1 MQTQSRTELFD
12 TVIVGGGPAGL
23 SAAVTLGRARRSVLV
38 VDDGT
43 PRNAPA
49 EHAHAYLTREGAAPG
64 EILDLGRAEA
74 EGYGVRFRHGT
85 AVRAEH
91 EGEALTVVLGDGSAV
106 RGRRLLVTT
115 GLVDGLPDID
125 GLAEH
130 WGSGVLHCPYCHGWE
145 VRDQRIGVVASNPMA
160 VHSALM
166 WSQWSDDVTLFLH
179 TAPDPTDEQYERL
192 AARGVTVVEGRVRSV
207 ESADGRIRGLRLAEG
222 YQFPVE
228 AVVVGTAMNARSAV
242 LESLGVATEPL
253 EAAGE
258 VFGSKVPVDAMSATS
273 VPGVYAA
280 GNVADPS
287 GQIVA
292 AAAAGT
298 RAGAGINADLVE
310 AETAAAVSARAA
322 V

>member
-1 MQTQSRTELFD
+1 MQTQGRGELFD
-12 TVIVGGGPAGL
+12 TVVVGGGPAGL

-38 VDDGT
+38 VDDGA

-74 EGYGVRFRHGT
+74 EGYGARFRYGT
-85 AVRAEH
+85 AVRAERS
-91 EGEALTVVLGDGSAV
+91 EETFAVVLHDGSAV

-115 GLVDGLPDID
+115 GLIDGLPEID

-145 VRDQRIGVVASNPMA
+145 VRDRRIGVVASNPLA

-166 WSQWSDDVTLFLH
+166 WSQWSDDITLFLH
-179 TAPDPTDEQYERL
+179 TGPEPTDEQYERL
-192 AARGVTVVEGRVRSV
+192 AVRGVTVVEGRVRSM
-207 ESADGRIRGLRLAEG
+207 ESTDGRVSGLRAAKGRL
-222 YQFPVE
+222 FPLE

-242 LESLGVATEPL
+242 LESLGVAAEPL

-258 VFGSKVPVDAMSATS
+258 VFGSRVPVDAMGATS
-273 VPGVYAA
+273 EPGVYAA
-280 GNVADPS
+280 GNVTDPT
-287 GQIVA
+287 GQVVA

-298 RAGAGINADLVE
+298 KAGAGINADLVE
-310 AETAAAVSARAA
+310 VETAAAVAARAA
-322 V
+322 A

>member
-38 VDDGT
+38 LDDGA

-74 EGYGVRFRHGT
+74 EGYGARFHRAT
-85 AVRAEH
+85 AVRAERQ
-91 EGEALTVVLGDGSAV
+91 GDTFTVVLGDGSTV
-106 RGRRLLVTT
+106 RGRRILVTT
-115 GLVDGLPDID
+115 GLVDGLPDIH

-166 WSQWSDDVTLFLH
+166 WRQWSDDVILFLH
-179 TAPDPTDEQYERL
+179 DGRELTDDQHERL
-192 AARGVTVVEGRVRSV
+192 AARGVAVVEGAVTAV
-207 ESADGRIRGLRLAEG
+207 ESSGGQVTGLRAAEG
-222 YQFPVE
+222 RLFPVD
-228 AVVVGTAMNARSAV
+228 AVVVGTAMNARSE
-242 LESLGVATEPL
+242 LLGSLGVAAEPM
-253 EAAGE
+253 EVDGE
-258 VFGSKVPVDAMSATS
+258 VFGSRVSVDMMGATA

-280 GNVADPS
+280 GNVTDPAA
-287 GQIVA
+287 QIVA

-298 RAGAGINADLVE
+298 KAGAGINADLVE
-310 AETAAAVSARAA
+310 SETAAAVAARAA
-322 V
+322 A